1 MLMNANEYLETV
13 ELVKQEIRTT
23 QYRATVQ
30 VNGELLRLYHA
41 IGTVINAHKV
51 WGSKFVENLAAD
63 IKLSFPEMRGI
74 LPEISSIW
82 QSSRCVFQLMKLC
95 KHRLHKSLGTI
106 TSH

>member
-13 ELVKQEIRTT
+13 ELVKQEIRTA

-63 IKLSFPEMRGI
+63 IKLSFPGMRGI

-82 QSSRCVFQLMKLC
+82 RRLRRVFLPMKLC
-95 KHRLHKSLGTI
+95 KRRLHKSHGIIISL
-106 TSH
+106 

>member
-13 ELVKQEIRTT
+13 ELVKQEIRTA

-51 WGSKFVENLAAD
+51 W
-63 IKLSFPEMRGI
+63 
-74 LPEISSIW
+74 
-82 QSSRCVFQLMKLC
+82 QSLRRVFQLMKLC
-95 KHRLHKSLGTI
+95 KRRLHKSLGTI

>member
-13 ELVKQEIRTT
+13 ELVKQEIRTA

-51 WGSKFVENLAAD
+51 WGSKFVEKVNC
-63 IKLSFPEMRGI
+63 KSN
-74 LPEISSIW
+74 
-82 QSSRCVFQLMKLC
+82 FQFV
-95 KHRLHKSLGTI
+95 
-106 TSH
+106 